1 MTKMTSL
8 LCVLLLSLWACDSHA
23 DLKDQDTR
31 QQIIALQKKASQN
44 ISNNALQSL
53 QEAAKIITQNPTI
66 SDSLKSENDYLKGYY
81 YSNNG
86 QVDSAAIYYYKAI
99 DRIKDS
105 IKNKREYT
113 YIYNAWI
120 THQQL
125 QEYGE
130 CIAIAKRF
138 ESLITEK
145 DYENKLRLY
154 YLYLQTYIATQQYEE
169 ALKYAD
175 LRIKIFTSNNDAEN
189 ITSATITRTEIQY
202 LYQNDKKGAYQ
213 TLDTLLSKKDNLDND
228 QKRHLYIQY
237 GYYLHLDQKFKEAR
251 DYYHKGLY
259 AIKQLDK
266 TLFYTKEYARI
277 YANLGEVY
285 LDLKQYDSAKIYLD
299 KAIQE
304 DILNSSD
311 ITRGDI
317 LSYKLRYAQETNTSY
332 KETQK
337 YLDTITKYQNARY
350 EKIYTKDLKS
360 LESSYKERAKLQS
373 QKQEAEIE
381 KLKVRTQLLL
391 LAVVSLILIGVGIY
405 FYKKRQR
412 TFDTMSL
419 QMQQRLL
426 RSQMNPHF
434 TFNTLYAIQNTIKKD
449 PQGAVDYLL
458 KFSRLLR
465 LILENSTNNYV
476 LLEKELESLR
486 KYMDLQLLRFPNAFD
501 YEIKLHNLEE
511 DELVFI
517 PPMLIQPF
525 IENSIEHAFRGI
537 DYKGKITLTLSEKN
551 GFLACSIEDNGLG
564 IQNNKGIHKES
575 VSTYLIKDF
584 IEKATKQK
592 ITVLHKKELDTATS
606 GVITTFLI
614 PYKLTEH
621 D

>member
-8 LCVLLLSLWACDSHA
+8 RCILLLLLWSCDSHT
-23 DLKDQDTR
+23 DLKDKDAHH
-31 QQIIALQKKASQN
+31 QIIALQEKASQN
-44 ISNNALQSL
+44 NTTNTLQSL
-53 QEAAKIITQNPTI
+53 QEAAKIIVQNPTV
-66 SDSLKSENDYLKGYY
+66 SDSLQSENDYLMGYY
-81 YSNNG
+81 YSKLGNI
-86 QVDSAAIYYYKAI
+86 DSASTYYYKAI

-105 IKNKREYT
+105 IKSDREFD
-113 YIYNAWI
+113 YIYSAWS
-120 THQQL
+120 THKQL
-125 QEYGE
+125 KEYGE
-130 CIAIAKRF
+130 CIAITKRF

-145 DYENKLRLY
+145 DDKNKLRLY

-175 LRIKIFTSNNDAEN
+175 LRIKMYIDTNDTEN
-189 ITSATITRTEIQY
+189 ITQATITRTEIQY

-213 TLDTLLSKKDNLDND
+213 TLDTLLSKKDSLDTD

-237 GYYLHLDQKFKEAR
+237 GYYLHLDQKFKQAR
-251 DYYHKGLY
+251 DYYHKGLF

-285 LDLKQYDSAKIYLD
+285 LDLKRYDSAKIYLD
-299 KAIQE
+299 KALQE
-304 DILNSSD
+304 DILNTSE

-317 LSYKLRYAQETNTSY
+317 LSYKLRYAQETNASY
-332 KETQK
+332 KETQE

-350 EKIYTKDLKS
+350 EERYTKDLKS
-360 LESSYKERAKLQS
+360 LESSYKEREKLQT
-373 QKQEAEIE
+373 QKQQAEIE

-391 LAVVSLILIGVGIY
+391 LAIISLLLISLGIY

-449 PQGAVDYLL
+449 PQDAVDYLL

-486 KYMDLQLLRFPNAFD
+486 KYMDLQLLRFPDTFD

-511 DELVFI
+511 DEMVFI

-525 IENSIEHAFRGI
+525 IENSIEHAFQGI
-537 DYKGKITLTLSEKN
+537 EYKGKITLTLSEKN
-551 GFLACSIEDNGLG
+551 GFLACTIEDNGVG
-564 IQNNKGIHKES
+564 TQKNTIRHKES
-575 VSTYLIKDF
+575 VSTHLIKDF

-592 ITVLHKKELDTATS
+592 ITVLNKKDLDTSAS
-606 GVITTFLI
+606 GVITTFFI